1 MTRRENEELIRRG
14 PATGLPWRK
23 DERTG
28 VLDGA
33 GGVVCHF
40 FSGSWEKTHADA
52 LQDTRYAVAAANEA
66 QRLQRELDGL
76 WSLMWKAHAA
86 TADPCLKWQ
95 IEKALLSLDGRPE
108 PPTPPSPSGAGKEPG
123 GEPS

>member
-33 GGVVCHF
+33 GGVVCHLF
-40 FSGSWEKTHADA
+40 RGSWEEPYEAAMLDA
-52 LQDTRYAVAAANEA
+52 AYAVAAANEA

-95 IEKALLSLDGRPE
+95 IERALLSLDGRPE
-108 PPTPPSPSGAGKEPG
+108 PPTQPSPGGTGKEPSG
-123 GEPS
+123 GPS